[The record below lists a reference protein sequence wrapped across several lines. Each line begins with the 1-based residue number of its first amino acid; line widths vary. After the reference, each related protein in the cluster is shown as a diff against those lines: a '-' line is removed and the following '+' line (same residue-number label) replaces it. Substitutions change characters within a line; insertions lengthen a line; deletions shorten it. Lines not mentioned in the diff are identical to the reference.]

1 MRFISLVG
9 VALATKIATKVAP
22 NLIKAIMDEIDRA
35 IINTLQVGFPI
46 CPSPYKKVAKTLNI
60 SEQALIE
67 RLQTLLDNGILSR
80 FGPMFH
86 AEQMGG
92 ALTLAAIKAPQD
104 NYDTMAEIINS
115 FPEVAHNYAREHV
128 LNMWF
133 VLATETPEQIQQVIN
148 QIEAQTGLTV
158 YNMPKIQE
166 YFVGLKL
173 EA

>member
-1 MRFISLVG
+1 
-9 VALATKIATKVAP
+9 
-22 NLIKAIMDEIDRA
+22 MDEIDRA
-35 IINTLQVGFPI
+35 IINTLQDGFPI
-46 CPSPYKKVAKTLNI
+46 CDSPYKKVAETLNI
-60 SEQALIE
+60 SEKILIK
-67 RLQTLLDNGILSR
+67 RLQMLLDSGILSR

-86 AEQMGG
+86 AEHMGG
-92 ALTLAAIKAPQD
+92 ALTLAAVKAPED
-104 NYDTMAEIINS
+104 SYDTIAKIINA
-115 FPEVAHNYAREHV
+115 FPEVAHNYAREHA

-133 VLATETPEQIQQVIN
+133 VLATETPEQIQQVIS

>member
-1 MRFISLVG
+1 
-9 VALATKIATKVAP
+9 
-22 NLIKAIMDEIDRA
+22 MDEIDRA

-46 CPSPYKKVAKTLNI
+46 CASPYKKVAETLNI
-60 SEQALIE
+60 NEQTLIE
-67 RLQTLLDNGILSR
+67 RLQSLLDSGILSR

-92 ALTLAAIKAPQD
+92 ALTLAAVKAPED
-104 NYDTMAEIINS
+104 HYDTIAEIINK